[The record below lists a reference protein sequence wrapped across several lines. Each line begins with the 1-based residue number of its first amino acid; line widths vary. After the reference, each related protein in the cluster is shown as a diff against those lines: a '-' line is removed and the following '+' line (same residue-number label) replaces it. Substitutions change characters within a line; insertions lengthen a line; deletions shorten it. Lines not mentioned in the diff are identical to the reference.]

1 MHVYVVDFAWH
12 GDQTLFI
19 ELKGTDKSQNFEGM
33 VRVVDGVVYGD
44 LVHPKKSTLS
54 KEAITYIKI
63 M

>member
-44 LVHPKKSTLS
+44 LVHPKKALYQKKRLHT
-54 KEAITYIKI
+54 
-63 M
+63 